1 MEMAELVAR
10 SWWEQDG
17 HFEHDWEAQHR
28 SPGCVYFIT
37 LSLAAPGRALE
48 QWSGH
53 EWNFYSLKNSAV

>member
-17 HFEHDWEAQHR
+17 HFEDDWEAQHR

-37 LSLAAPGRALE
+37 LSLEPLE
-48 QWSGH
+48 ELLSSGVVMSGT
-53 EWNFYSLKNSAV
+53 FTL